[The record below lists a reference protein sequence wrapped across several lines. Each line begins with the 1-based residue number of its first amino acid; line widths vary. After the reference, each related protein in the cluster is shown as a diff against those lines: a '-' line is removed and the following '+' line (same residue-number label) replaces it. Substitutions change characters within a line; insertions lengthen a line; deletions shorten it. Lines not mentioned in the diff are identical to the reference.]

1 MVGGF
6 TFRPVCFVSKVSI
19 LCLSAD
25 VRLAYDGAS
34 LPRPE
39 SSFWTSKG
47 AYETSQS
54 SPDNRS
60 SVWPTYTTY
69 YELESGMSGL
79 CIAVNYVVCAS
90 IQQPSE
96 QCLFYL
102 PRLCGNPLS
111 SISAQWHNNGVGQG
125 GQTPGA
131 PSSGQK
137 KLKIIF
143 CISQIAHTLYCHL
156 HKIYKYNHYLL
167 YGRLVHVGETFNI
180 FCAVNCRKM
189 RWESCS
195 RVLTCLGARRMGTLW
210 GVGSPQSFV
219 LANAAMHRS

>member
-96 QCLFYL
+96 QCLFYVGYL
-102 PRLCGNPLS
+102 DFAGIPFPPFPPS
-111 SISAQWHNNGVGQG
+111 GVTMGWEG
-125 GQTPGA
+125 WTNSRGPPVPG
-131 PSSGQK
+131 K
-137 KLKIIF
+137 KIKIIF
-143 CISQIAHTLYCHL
+143 CISQIAHTLDCNL
-156 HKIYKYNHYLL
+156 HKIYKYNHDSQLFVV
-167 YGRLVHVGETFNI
+167 R
-180 FCAVNCRKM
+180 A
-189 RWESCS
+189 S
-195 RVLTCLGARRMGTLW
+195 GARG
-210 GVGSPQSFV
+210 
-219 LANAAMHRS
+219 